1 MVLSIALPPCEKMR
15 ECSFNPN
22 NGETWCPF
30 HCCFFDL
37 FKRCYPK
44 IVKGTESQYDKLILR
59 EKGQWADYFLSE
71 HSTSGRN
78 SGNYLWKCHESG
90 KCLKF
95 LCKCR
100 RVIPL
105 HLVKEKKN
113 SYLVT
118 STDENQK
125 EVTLGRDWGH
135 PSFYSDLPDKVQSIP
150 RLTEENIA

>member
-22 NGETWCPF
+22 NDETWCPF

-105 HLVKEKKN
+105 HLVKEKK
-113 SYLVT
+113 LIPC
-118 STDENQK
+118 NQHWWK
-125 EVTLGRDWGH
+125 PERGH
-135 PSFYSDLPDKVQSIP
+135 LREGLRASFFLFWSS
-150 RLTEENIA
+150 R